1 MARGSWLVALAAVAL
16 LAVPAARCD
25 VVVGNDRFTLK
36 LDDGGRAKSLVV
48 KETGEECMDVA
59 TQVPFFS
66 VTQERPYNNE
76 NKLTHPNCRT
86 TYPAT
91 KVVREGNVLV
101 VSFRLVRYAA
111 EIAVVEKPDY
121 VLFELKG
128 FRKADGAYG
137 YMKIDR
143 PPAVELR
150 IADLPVRTRAN
161 YGEWLGVT
169 WDDKAAVA
177 VLGTSPDT
185 FVDSV
190 AGNGASRRMVAD
202 LRRGYRFVGGSAALV
217 AAAGKEPFLE
227 CVDAFERDL
236 GLPRGVANRRNP
248 LVNASVFWVD
258 DLLPSTVD
266 EYIAYAKKGGFKLML
281 VYYRSLVNEEG
292 HWYRSGEW
300 ALRKEYPNGYADVS
314 AMLDKVRRAGIVP
327 GLHFLQTHIGLKT
340 SYVTPVPDHRLGLKR
355 HYTLAKPLAA
365 GATEVF
371 VEESTADAP
380 LYNGARVLRFGGE
393 LMSYTAYTAEPPYR
407 FTGVR
412 RGVYSTKSSAH
423 PCGEIG
429 GVLDI
434 SEFGAPDS
442 CYLSQD
448 SSLQDEIAD
457 KIAAFWK
464 CGFSFLYMD
473 GSEGVQA
480 PFGRNVALSQYRV
493 WKKLEPAPFMA
504 EAAAKSH
511 FGWHMLSGANAFD
524 VGSPA
529 GFKRGIVSCPLAE
542 ARLMAQDMTRVNFGW
557 WGFWSPESVRK
568 NPKKAPGTQLD
579 MWEFGTSKAAAWDSP
594 MTIQFHLAELRD
606 HPRTG
611 DLLRM
616 IGRWEKVRETGWL
629 TPERKKLLRDP
640 RREFHLYCAK
650 GGKPELVGIEM
661 LPEAKAAKSLRGFVF
676 ERQGRRVVA
685 YWDMEG
691 ASSVRLGAPWNATL
705 SAGDLR
711 YAETELP
718 KTEVVRAFAAAHG
731 MKQ

>member
-1 MARGSWLVALAAVAL
+1 MCTAALAG
-16 LAVPAARCD
+16 RCD
-25 VVVGNDRFTLK
+25 VAVENDRFSLK
-36 LDDGGRAKSLVV
+36 FDESGRARSLVV
-48 KETGEECMDVA
+48 KATGEECLDA
-59 TQVPFFS
+59 TTPVPFFS

-91 KVVREGNVLV
+91 KIVREGDILV
-101 VSFRLVRYAA
+101 VNFQLVRYAA
-111 EIAVVEKPDY
+111 EIAVVEKPGY
-121 VLFELKG
+121 VLFELRG
-128 FRKADGAYG
+128 FRNPGANYG
-137 YMKIDR
+137 SMRIDR
-143 PPAVELR
+143 PPAMELR
-150 IADLPVRTRAN
+150 IADLPVRKRAN
-161 YGEWLGVT
+161 CGEWLGVT

-185 FVDSV
+185 FVGSV
-190 AGNGASRRMVAD
+190 DGGVSRRMTAD

-217 AAAGKEPFLE
+217 AAAGKEPFLD

-248 LVNASVFWVD
+248 LVNASLFWVD

-266 EYIAYAKKGGFKLML
+266 EYIDYAKKGGFKLML
-281 VYYRSLVNEEG
+281 IYYRSLVKEEG

-300 ALRKEYPNGYADVS
+300 AFRDEYPNGYADIS
-314 AMLDKVRRAGIVP
+314 AMIDKVRRAGIVP
-327 GLHFLQTHIGLKT
+327 GLHFLQTHIGLRT
-340 SYVTPVPDHRLGLKR
+340 SYVTPVADHRLGLKR
-355 HYTLAKPLAA
+355 HFTLAKPIDAAA
-365 GATEVF
+365 GEVF

-380 LYNGARVLRFGGE
+380 VYGGTKVLRFGGE
-393 LMSYTAYTAEPPYR
+393 IMSYSDYTTEPPYR
-407 FTGVR
+407 FTGVK
-412 RGVYSTKSSAH
+412 RGVYATKPTPH
-423 PCGEIG
+423 PRGEIG

-464 CGFSFLYMD
+464 CGFSFVYMD

-493 WKKLEPAPFMA
+493 WKKLVPEPILG

-524 VGSPA
+524 VFTPL
-529 GFKRGIVSCPLAE
+529 GFKGGTVAHPLAE

-557 WGFWSPESVRK
+557 WGFWSPASVQK
-568 NPKKAPGTQLD
+568 NPKLAPGTQLD

-594 MTIQFHLAELRD
+594 VTIQFHLEALRN
-606 HPRTG
+606 HPRVD

-616 IGRWEKVRETGWL
+616 IGRWEEVRATGWL
-629 TPERKKLLRDP
+629 TPERKQLLRNP
-640 RREFHLYCAK
+640 KREFHLYCAGDDK
-650 GGKPELVGIEM
+650 ELVEIKM
-661 LPEAKAAKSLRGFVF
+661 LPTPKAATSLRGFVF
-676 ERQGRRVVA
+676 ERHGRRVVA
-685 YWDMEG
+685 CWDTEG
-691 ASSVRLGAPWNATL
+691 TSKVRLGAPWNEPI
-705 SAGDLR
+705 SAGDLQ
-711 YAETELP
+711 YLDTDLS
-718 KTEVVRAFAAAHG
+718 KQEVVKAFTG
-731 MKQ
+731 SKYE